1 MVKIMYK
8 NVLLTANEIKILEQI
23 IMQNLS
29 EKPNENEVNL
39 TVLLNQL
46 KRSMTNQ
53 K

>member
-1 MVKIMYK
+1 MYK
-8 NVLLTANEIKILEQI
+8 NVLLTANEIKILEQV

-29 EKPNENEVNL
+29 EKPNENAVNL

-46 KRSMTNQ
+46 KRSTINQ